1 MGKLIRRARKANQV
15 VAAGPKTAGGVV
27 GVSWCVL
34 GRGGEGMLGKGRGRE
49 GKGEGGGLPPPY
61 NAIRPVRA
69 RLCLEGPTFS
79 IACCA
84 ITSPVA
90 KSTCHHTHPSAP
102 EAP

>member
-1 MGKLIRRARKANQV
+1 ML
-15 VAAGPKTAGGVV
+15 AGAF
-27 GVSWCVL
+27 WE
-34 GRGGEGMLGKGRGRE
+34 GEGMLGKGRGRA
-49 GKGEGGGLPPPY
+49 GEGRGRGEGLPPPY

-102 EAP
+102 EAPYKIELRRLEH